1 MVSTDRDRD
10 VPRPRRG
17 RPRDRSKDLAV
28 LDATVRLLAVTGIAG
43 TSMDRVAA
51 EAGVSK
57 VTVYTRWASKSEL
70 IGAALTRLQV
80 EHVPDPLGAVRDDL
94 VAHLDAMRRQYD
106 EVGGMAIIGNCLAE
120 EPRSGELLATIRAST
135 LLPRRALLAAVL
147 RAGVERGA
155 RRRSRRRAGREHAA
169 REPLRRPPRGAP
181 DGARMGGRRRRRVSA
196 PAPRRAGAL
205 TRSIR
210 TDRLRFDPSEPLT
223 AGHGRARTAP
233 AETGR

>member
-1 MVSTDRDRD
+1 MVSTDRD

-70 IGAALTRLQV
+70 IGAALTRLRV

-147 RAGVERGA
+147 RAGVERGELDA
-155 RRRSRRRAGREHAA
+155 GLDVERVVSMLLGSLYADHLAGRPVGPGWAA
-169 REPLRRPPRGAP
+169 GVVDEFLRPHRAAPPR
-181 DGARMGGRRRRRVSA
+181 
-196 PAPRRAGAL
+196 
-205 TRSIR
+205 
-210 TDRLRFDPSEPLT
+210 
-223 AGHGRARTAP
+223 
-233 AETGR
+233 

>member
-1 MVSTDRDRD
+1 M
-10 VPRPRRG
+10 
-17 RPRDRSKDLAV
+17 

-147 RAGVERGA
+147 RAGVERGELDA
-155 RRRSRRRAGREHAA
+155 GLDVERVVSMLLGSLYADHLAGRPVGPGWAA
-169 REPLRRPPRGAP
+169 GVVDEFLRP
-181 DGARMGGRRRRRVSA
+181 
-196 PAPRRAGAL
+196 
-205 TRSIR
+205 
-210 TDRLRFDPSEPLT
+210 
-223 AGHGRARTAP
+223 HRTAP
-233 AETGR
+233 PR